1 MLNSHPEIDDTY
13 WPRTHLLTMDTSVE
27 LKVEGMTCGACANSV
42 SRKLSSVD
50 GVSSASVDL
59 AAGKATVQ
67 LDDSRASVED
77 LIAAISQI
85 GFSAARG

>member
-1 MLNSHPEIDDTY
+1 
-13 WPRTHLLTMDTSVE
+13 MDTSVE

>member
-1 MLNSHPEIDDTY
+1 
-13 WPRTHLLTMDTSVE
+13 MDTSVE
-27 LKVEGMTCGACANSV
+27 LKVEGMTCGACASSV
-42 SRKLSSVD
+42 SRKLSGLE

-77 LIAAISQI
+77 LIAAVSQL
-85 GFSAARG
+85 GFRAARG